1 MVKKIGAAAMAAMLF
16 MAVFTGCKKEEP
28 KNKSDEPISTFAT
41 LKSSEGEKVFED
53 LEPLSYKTVIEGSD
67 YNKFVFEF
75 AGNSCSDKD
84 ENVMVSPAS
93 LLFAMEMVGAGA
105 NGNTL
110 TEMSNVLVPGAS
122 NEEALA
128 FAADYYKSL
137 SSDET
142 KTIKVANGVLIREDI
157 GGTYYEDYLDYI
169 KENFDAEIRV
179 EPFSSE
185 TVNEVND
192 WVNDH
197 TDGMIPKIISD
208 LSPDTAMILMD
219 AIAFDAKWA
228 DKYEDYDILE
238 DCTFTNSKGEQEDV
252 TLLYSYEGVYFETDK
267 ATGFMKYYEGD
278 DYAFVAVLPKDTS
291 ITANEFLAGFTSEDY
306 KAFLDS
312 RTNDSVNAFIPEF
325 SYDYSNCE
333 IAKMLQ
339 EMGIN
344 DAFDGEKADFSNM
357 STDPQCISAVIQKT
371 HIELTSEGTKA
382 AAATVIMTEDA
393 CEIETELPMTVRLD
407 RPFAYMIVDTETNT
421 PVFVG
426 SVNSVTT
433 VNG

>member
-1 MVKKIGAAAMAAMLF
+1 MVKKIGAAAMAAMMF
-16 MAVFTGCKKEEP
+16 MAIFTGCKKAEP
-28 KNKSDEPISTFAT
+28 KRSDEPVSTFAT

-75 AGNSCSDKD
+75 AGKASDDKD

-93 LLFAMEMVGAGA
+93 LLFAMEMLGAGA

-137 SSDET
+137 SSDESE
-142 KTIKVANGVLIREDI
+142 TIKVANGVLIREDI
-157 GGTYYEDYLDYI
+157 GGTYYEDYLEYI

-179 EPFSSE
+179 EPFSE
-185 TVNEVND
+185 ATVGEVND
-192 WVNDH
+192 WVNEH
-197 TDGMIPKIISD
+197 TDGMIPKIIED
-208 LSPDTAMILMD
+208 LQPETAMILMD

-228 DKYEDYDILE
+228 DKYEDYAILE
-238 DCTFTNSKGEQEDV
+238 DSTFTNSKGETEDV
-252 TLLYSYEGVYFETDK
+252 TLLYSGEGIYFETDK
-267 ATGFMKYYEGD
+267 ATGFMKYYEGED
-278 DYAFVAVLPKDTS
+278 FAFVAVLPKDES
-291 ITANEFLAGFTSEDY
+291 ITANEFLADFTSEDY
-306 KAFLDS
+306 KAFLES
-312 RTNDSVNAFIPEF
+312 RTSDTVNAYIPEF
-325 SYDYSNCE
+325 SYDYSNAA
-333 IAKMLQ
+333 IANLLK

-344 DAFDGEKADFSNM
+344 DAFDPNKADFSNM
-357 STDPQCISAVIQKT
+357 STDSQCISQIIQKT

-393 CEIETELPMTVRLD
+393 CAPIEVDPPKTVCLD
-407 RPFAYMIVDTETNT
+407 RPFAYMIVDTDTNT

-426 SVNSVTT
+426 SVNSV
-433 VNG
+433 NG

>member
-1 MVKKIGAAAMAAMLF
+1 MIKKIGAAAMAAMLF
-16 MAVFTGCKKEEP
+16 MGIFTGCKKEEP
-28 KNKSDEPISTFAT
+28 KKKSDEPVRTFQT
-41 LKSSEGEKVFED
+41 LKTSDGEKVFED
-53 LEPLSYKTVIEGSD
+53 LEPLSYKTVVEGTD
-67 YNKFVFEF
+67 YNKFVFDF
-75 AGNSCSDKD
+75 AGRSCTDKD

-128 FAADYYKSL
+128 FASDYYKSIA
-137 SSDET
+137 SDG
-142 KTIKVANGVLIREDI
+142 KVIKAANGVLIREDI

-179 EPFSSE
+179 EPFSQE

-219 AIAFDAKWA
+219 AIAFDAKWEEQ
-228 DKYEDYDILE
+228 YEDYNIIE
-238 DCTFTNSKGEQEDV
+238 DYTFNTSLGEKEDV
-252 TLLYSYEGVYFETDK
+252 TMLHSTEGIYFETDK
-267 ATGFMKYYEGD
+267 ATGFMKYYDGE
-278 DYAFVAVLPKDTS
+278 DYAFVAVLPKDES
-291 ITANEFLAGFTSEDY
+291 ITANEFLSGFTSEDY

-312 RTNDSVNAFIPEF
+312 RVDDSVEAYIPEF
-325 SYDYSNCE
+325 SYDYSNDT
-333 IAKMLQ
+333 IAVMLQ
-339 EMGIN
+339 EMGIH
-344 DAFDGEKADFSNM
+344 DAFELGKADFSNM
-357 STDPQCISAVIQKT
+357 STDPQYISTVIQKT

-382 AAATVIMTEDA
+382 AAATVVTTEDA
-393 CEIETELPMTVRLD
+393 CEIEPDHPNLVILN

-426 SVNSVTT
+426 SVNSV
-433 VNG
+433 N